1 MRCRCITVIVHFFYN
16 CSNAISLSI
25 RAAHHSF
32 LYICTNFIKRRHI
45 VNDNSSIIE
54 NAKRIIV
61 EESQSIS
68 HLSAYL
74 NDTFATVV
82 KTILVSK
89 GRLVVTG
96 IGKSAHI
103 ANKIV
108 ATLNS
113 TGTPSLFMHAA
124 EAIHGDLGMIQKDD
138 IVLCISKSGN
148 TPEIKVLIPLLK
160 RGGNILIAMTSER
173 TSYLAEHSDYVLYTH
188 VEREADINNLA
199 PTNSTTAQLVMGD
212 TLAMCL
218 LEERKFTPQDFA
230 KYHPGGS
237 LGKRMYMRVDD
248 IFVEENA
255 PKVTAHQAIPEVI
268 IEISSK
274 RLGATAVVD
283 DYDNLIG
290 IITDGDLR
298 RMLEKHTDITNA
310 VAADIMTENPKTIGK
325 DELAIKAFEK
335 MEKNSITQ
343 LVVTEGSRYIGMI
356 HLHDLLKEGI
366 V

>member
-1 MRCRCITVIVHFFYN
+1 MDEN
-16 CSNAISLSI
+16 N
-25 RAAHHSF
+25 
-32 LYICTNFIKRRHI
+32 
-45 VNDNSSIIE
+45 SIIKQ
-54 NAKRIIV
+54 AKRIIV
-61 EESQSIS
+61 EESRSINN
-68 HLSAYL
+68 LSNYL
-74 NDTFATVV
+74 DDNFANVV
-82 KTILVSK
+82 KEILATK
-89 GRLVVTG
+89 GRLVITG
-96 IGKSAHI
+96 IGKSALI

-108 ATLNS
+108 ATMNS
-113 TGTPSLFMHAA
+113 TGTPALFMHAA

-160 RGGNILIAMTSER
+160 RGGNKLIAMVSER
-173 TSYLAEHSDYVLYTH
+173 TSYLAEHADYVLYAH

-218 LEERKFTPQDFA
+218 LEQRKFTPQDFA
-230 KYHPGGS
+230 KYHPGGA

-248 IFVEENA
+248 IFIEENA
-255 PKVTAHQAIPEVI
+255 PKVFANQTITEVI

-283 DYDNLIG
+283 ENNNLLG

-298 RMLEKHTDITNA
+298 RMLEKNTHIADV
-310 VAADIMTENPKTIGK
+310 VAADIMSKNPKTISRN
-325 DELAIKAFEK
+325 ELAIKAFEQ

-343 LVVTEGSRYIGMI
+343 LVVTDGGKYLGMI

>member
-1 MRCRCITVIVHFFYN
+1 VD
-16 CSNAISLSI
+16 
-25 RAAHHSF
+25 
-32 LYICTNFIKRRHI
+32 
-45 VNDNSSIIE
+45 DNSTIIE

-61 EESQSIS
+61 EESQSINN
-68 HLSAYL
+68 LSKYL
-74 NDTFATVV
+74 DESFAVVV
-82 KTILVSK
+82 KKILASK
-89 GRLVVTG
+89 GRLVITG
-96 IGKSAHI
+96 IGKSALI

-108 ATLNS
+108 ATMNS
-113 TGTPSLFMHAA
+113 TGTPALFMHAA

-160 RGGNILIAMTSER
+160 RGGNTLIAMVSER
-173 TSYLAEHSDYVLYTH
+173 TSYLAEHADYVLYAH

-218 LEERKFTPQDFA
+218 LEQRKFTPQDFA
-230 KYHPGGS
+230 KYHPGGA

-248 IFVEENA
+248 IFIEENA
-255 PKVTAHQAIPEVI
+255 PRVYADQPISEVI

-274 RLGATAVVD
+274 RLGATAVID
-283 DYDNLIG
+283 KENNLLG

-298 RMLEKHTDITNA
+298 RMLEKNTNIS
-310 VAADIMTENPKTIGK
+310 VAKAIDIMTKNPKTISRH
-325 DELAIKAFEK
+325 EHAIKAFEK
-335 MEKNSITQ
+335 MEKNNITQ
-343 LVVTEGSRYIGMI
+343 LVVTDGTKYLGMI